1 MEKTVTR
8 NLILILILS
17 AMTNLTMAQTA
28 ESIILDHVKSLGD
41 GVSQIENVRIQQKLY
56 SNNME
61 GFQTT
66 ILIPNKFY
74 WQETII
80 GGGQMITSVK
90 EDKGWTFSSFVSSDV
105 KPLNSKQCAV
115 FMINSH
121 IFGPLYEF
129 YESQDGGAIQSVE
142 FQRMDK
148 RNNDDCYL
156 LKVTF
161 KLGGKS
167 LVWVSKSTHMI
178 CETESNMGRMLYSDY
193 KMVGNAMFPHKVEII
208 NAQGRILGETTDI
221 EINPS
226 INIEKY
232 FVKP

>member
-1 MEKTVTR
+1 MEKIASR
-8 NLILILILS
+8 ILILVLS

-28 ESIILDHVKSLGD
+28 ENIILAHVKSLGG
-41 GVSQIENVRIQQKLY
+41 GVSRIESVRIQQKLH
-56 SNNME
+56 SNNIE

-80 GGGQMITSVK
+80 QGGQMLTSVK
-90 EDKGWTFSSFVSSDV
+90 EDEGWTFNSFVSSDA

-129 YESQDGGAIQSVE
+129 YDSQDGGVVQSIE
-142 FQRMDK
+142 FQRIEK
-148 RNNDDCYL
+148 RNNNDCYL

-161 KLGGKS
+161 KQGGTS

-193 KMVGNAMFPHKVEII
+193 KMVDNTMFPHKIEII

-221 EINPS
+221 EINPK
-226 INIEKY
+226 INTEKY
-232 FVKP
+232 FAQP